1 MAAFVPM
8 SRVQLICTSAGGFL
22 GAGLALAML
31 VIGLLQDK
39 LPAVPL
45 TLMGLAWTVF
55 SAAFGALFG
64 AALSM
69 SWRSTNGAR
78 LMRYSASMLLL
89 GTVAVYLWVYQ
100 ISNANNPSR
109 PAVEQGMLLFAVSL
123 FITMGI
129 GAGCAFLWDKL
140 RQ

>member
-8 SRVQLICTSAGGFL
+8 SRAQLICTSAGALL
-22 GAGLALAML
+22 GGGPALTML

-45 TLMGLAWTVF
+45 TLMGLAWAVYST
-55 SAAFGALFG
+55 AFGALFG
-64 AALSM
+64 AAVSM

-78 LMRYSASMLLL
+78 LMRYSAFILLL
-89 GTVAVYLWVYQ
+89 GTAAVYLWVHQ
-100 ISNANNPSR
+100 ITNADNPSR
-109 PAVEQGMLLFAVSL
+109 AAVEQAMLLFALSL

-129 GAGCAFLWDKL
+129 GAGCAFLWDTL